1 MEITYRRVHLDNIE
15 EMQFIAAIDTAIPA
29 KFDPIFQVNEKTI
42 SERLEQLMKCQP
54 NDFFEVA
61 VNENERIVAFHY
73 LNQFKGPHGIL
84 AASITTLW
92 VAPEYRRQGIAKTLK
107 ERGEIWAKE
116 NNLDHISTFVHA
128 NNSSMPPVSGKLSHE
143 LKNNMG
149 QETSRKWDSVKSI
162 QQCLRMPYE

>member
-1 MEITYRRVHLDNIE
+1 MKITYRRVNLDSTE
-15 EMQFIAAIDTAIPA
+15 EMQFIAAIDMAIPA

-61 VNENERIVAFHY
+61 VNENKKIVGYHF

-84 AASITTLW
+84 AASIQTLW
-92 VAPEYRRQGIAKTLK
+92 VDPEYRRQGIAKTLK
-107 ERGEIWAKE
+107 KRGETWAKE

-128 NNSSMPPVSGKLSHE
+128 KNSSMTALNNELGYELVGYKL
-143 LKNNMG
+143 K
-149 QETSRKWDSVKSI
+149 KS
-162 QQCLRMPYE
+162 MK

>member
-1 MEITYRRVHLDNIE
+1 MEITYRRVNLDNAE
-15 EMQFIAAIDTAIPA
+15 EMQFIAAIDMAIPA

-61 VNENERIVAFHY
+61 VNENKKIVGYHF

-84 AASITTLW
+84 AASIQTLW
-92 VAPEYRRQGIAKTLK
+92 VDPEYRRQGIAKTLK
-107 ERGEIWAKE
+107 ERGETWAKE

-128 NNSSMPPVSGKLSHE
+128 KNPSMTALNNELGYELVGYKLKKSMK
-143 LKNNMG
+143 
-149 QETSRKWDSVKSI
+149 
-162 QQCLRMPYE
+162 